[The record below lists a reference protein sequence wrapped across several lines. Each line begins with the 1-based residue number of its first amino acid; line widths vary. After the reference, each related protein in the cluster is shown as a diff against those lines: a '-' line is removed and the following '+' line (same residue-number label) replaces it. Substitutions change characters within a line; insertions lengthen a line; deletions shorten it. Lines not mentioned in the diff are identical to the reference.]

1 MDIANEGKQKGRRE
15 AGKDTREGEAEDGDE
30 EEGGMVGGRGGPEY
44 IFLPRNLL
52 ELTE

>member
-1 MDIANEGKQKGRRE
+1 MKENKSAEERRE
-15 AGKDTREGEAEDGDE
+15 RIREGDRRRMEMRRK
-30 EEGGMVGGRGGPEY
+30 EGWRGGGGRGPEY